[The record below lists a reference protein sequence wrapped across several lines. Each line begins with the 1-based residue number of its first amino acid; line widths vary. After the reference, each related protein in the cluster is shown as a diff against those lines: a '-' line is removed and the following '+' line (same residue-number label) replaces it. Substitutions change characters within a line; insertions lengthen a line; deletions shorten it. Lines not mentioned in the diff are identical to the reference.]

1 MGTTPT
7 YVVSQQ
13 LWQVAE
19 SKAHLGMTADDY
31 AGSCGSILP
40 SWDRV
45 EEEEGKL
52 TSEKREEGSKSV

>member
-1 MGTTPT
+1 M
-7 YVVSQQ
+7 VSQQ